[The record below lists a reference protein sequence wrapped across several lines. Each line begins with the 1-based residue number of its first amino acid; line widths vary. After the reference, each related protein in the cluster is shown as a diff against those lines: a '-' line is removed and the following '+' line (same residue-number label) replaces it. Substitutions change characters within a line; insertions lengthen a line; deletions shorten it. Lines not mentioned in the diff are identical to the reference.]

1 MKINLLEAITVIP
14 RCLGSIA
21 FLFLIT
27 KIMGKKQVSQ
37 FSLFDYVIGIS
48 IGNFTAEMTLNR
60 EVQYINGMMAILTF
74 GILSYV
80 ISKLI
85 NKSINIRKF
94 IIGTPT
100 ILIDK
105 GKIIEKNL
113 KKVNIDV
120 NDLLED
126 ARISGYFDISEI
138 EFAIMEANG
147 SISFLV
153 KSEFKNPTISDL
165 KLKNNR
171 TSLSANLIVN
181 GEYMEDAIK
190 HSNITKK
197 ELIQEIKKMN
207 LNTPDS
213 ILLCTLTNSN
223 LKFYFKDEKEKNQ
236 SLLE

>member
-223 LKFYFKDEKEKNQ
+223 LKFYFKDEKEKNH